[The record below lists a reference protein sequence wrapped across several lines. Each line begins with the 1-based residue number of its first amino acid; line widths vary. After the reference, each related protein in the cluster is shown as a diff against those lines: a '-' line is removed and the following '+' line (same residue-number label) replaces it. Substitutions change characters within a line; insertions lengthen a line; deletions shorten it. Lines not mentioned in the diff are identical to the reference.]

1 MRGYP
6 IRAGEEVKILSRT
19 GLGEKI
25 MKYMKFLGVAS
36 AVLMLVIVTLVLRVW
51 AQSKFKTLHKFM
63 GGEDGA
69 CSQAG
74 MIFGQAG
81 DLYRTAG
88 EGGAY
93 GASVEFS

>member
-6 IRAGEEVKILSRT
+6 TRAGEEVKILSRT
-19 GLGEKI
+19 SLGEKI

-36 AVLMLVIVTLVLRVW
+36 AVLMLVIVTLVQASGRKTNSRRCINSW
-51 AQSKFKTLHKFM
+51 AART
-63 GGEDGA
+63 EP

>member
-1 MRGYP
+1 
-6 IRAGEEVKILSRT
+6 V
-19 GLGEKI
+19 
-25 MKYMKFLGVAS
+25 
-36 AVLMLVIVTLVLRVW
+36 
-51 AQSKFKTLHKFM
+51 QHKFM
-63 GGEDGA
+63 GGAYGA

-88 EGGAY
+88 EVGAY